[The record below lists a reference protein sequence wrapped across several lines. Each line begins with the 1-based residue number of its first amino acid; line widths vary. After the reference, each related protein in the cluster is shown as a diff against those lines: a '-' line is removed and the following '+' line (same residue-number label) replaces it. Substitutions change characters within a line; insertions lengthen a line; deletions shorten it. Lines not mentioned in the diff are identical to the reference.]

1 MSNIYDKQIEEMQR
15 LINYG
20 VNENNTNNNDS
31 QSVVEYHAKG
41 ADGKTYGIIRECNKF
56 YIKVAPKKDT
66 EVLAEDYDYIGG
78 INNKKENEFSTYT
91 MASKQFGLKMKCLNE
106 AYNKKDSVMITK
118 PQETAEWQI
127 NETKEMRNEINRYNQ
142 IVNNVNSIINEGY
155 ITENNGGDPF
165 ENQIQE
171 KNGNIKNPVL
181 TVDGKEDPSK
191 GANNNE
197 SAPYDEK
204 SKKCGEDAPFCDKV
218 KGEEGDNQ
226 STNISGKFK
235 PVVGESK
242 NRTFRLTEEQVLA
255 WSKSKDFMDMSNGTQ
270 IGSSSPFKKEA
281 EDPYNAPTEPIH
293 EETVV
298 HNTDNQ
304 NVPESGTSH
313 YGDTDPYIDNVNEED
328 AKANVN
334 PNFTKMSEP
343 NMAQETSHPAIGQS
357 GDSMYETVMPEELA
371 GAPEDRDLGIEVIP
385 DEEEPDAEIKTL
397 YNDNEGFEEEP
408 ENNDVTNDIAATRA
422 ARSGEGMRGLE
433 NYLDTWNKF
442 DDEDEFYESRKRR
455 GRRVNET
462 KLNVF
467 GKHPAY
473 RKVPFST
480 PANREI
486 DRYGRDW
493 NDDSAKGEQPFGKQI
508 GSSAPFTEEVVEMLT
523 DAIVNK
529 LSKKKV

>member
-20 VNENNTNNNDS
+20 VNENNNSNGT
-31 QSVVEYHAKG
+31 QSVVEYHATG
-41 ADGKTYGIIRECNKF
+41 ADGKTYGIIRECNKY

-66 EVLAEDYDYIGG
+66 EVLVEDYDYIGG

-106 AYNKKDSVMITK
+106 AYNKKENFIMTK
-118 PQETAEWQI
+118 PQEPAEWQI

-155 ITENNGGDPF
+155 IQEAVGGDPF
-165 ENQIQE
+165 DSSIQD

-181 TVDGKEDPSK
+181 TSEGNEDPSK
-191 GANNNE
+191 GANNNG
-197 SAPYDEK
+197 SAPYGDKDK
-204 SKKCGEDAPFCDKV
+204 SCGKNAPFCDDV
-218 KGEEGDNQ
+218 KGDEGDTQ
-226 STNISGKFK
+226 TPNIKGKSK

-242 NRTFRLTEEQVLA
+242 GRTFRLTEEQVLA
-255 WSKSKDFMDMSNGTQ
+255 WSNSKDFMDMSSNTE
-270 IGSSSPFKKEA
+270 IGSSSPYKNETD
-281 EDPYNAPTEPIH
+281 DPYDAPTEPIH
-293 EETVV
+293 EDTVV

-304 NVPESGTSH
+304 NVPSPGTNH
-313 YGDTDPYIDNVNEED
+313 YGDTDPYTDRVDEED
-328 AKANVN
+328 AK
-334 PNFTKMSEP
+334 PTSPSLKKMTAP
-343 NMAQETSHPAIGQS
+343 NMSSNLSHPATGQS
-357 GDSMYETVMPEELA
+357 DASMYEAVMPDDAA
-371 GAPEDRDLGIEVIP
+371 GVDDLNIEVLP
-385 DEEEPDAEIKTL
+385 DEEEPDAEVKTL
-397 YNDNEGFEEEP
+397 YNDDEGFENEP
-408 ENNDVTNDIAATRA
+408 EFDDTVSDREASRM
-422 ARSGEGMRGLE
+422 ARSGSGMRGLE
-433 NYLDTWNKF
+433 NYLDDWDKF

-473 RKVPFST
+473 RKVPFTT
-480 PANREI
+480 PANKEI

-493 NDDSAKGEQPFGKQI
+493 NDDSAKGEQPFGKRI
-508 GSSAPFTEEVVEMLT
+508 GSSAPYTDEVVEMLT
-523 DAIVNK
+523 DAIVNN